1 MIFPRT
7 FFEKFKGDL
16 TGKFSSGKIEKK
28 MKLIS
33 GIWLVKKKTNQIE
46 KGGREEKRK

>member
-16 TGKFSSGKIEKK
+16 TEKFSPGKIEKK
-28 MKLIS
+28 NEAHNRDLAC
-33 GIWLVKKKTNQIE
+33 GKKTNQIE